1 MFAVLTSTYKYLSI
15 STSTL
20 GNLRKYLSKVQVLS
34 NLYLSVLKYK
44 YSCTWPHVCFVLLI
58 VSHVTSA
65 TFTNNMADRGY
76 NLRKRVVSDYRQLT
90 SLKLPRNSRK
100 QVAQKLYPIKVV
112 ARRESQVR
120 IHYIGY
126 DDDYDEWREADD
138 LVPLN
143 QDDNRTNTNHTT
155 IIQPLDLHFELG
167 VKIKQALVCGKKQS
181 PRVIIDIGFDYL
193 LFQGGLQVAGVAT
206 ERVRGI
212 QRCTLKRYHD
222 LDHLLGENWHYRGI
236 NSRGDY
242 ASSYLIQLSTIYQNE
257 EPSQSILHRHNHPMR
272 SHHIKYTQDIV

>member
-1 MFAVLTSTYKYLSI
+1 
-15 STSTL
+15 
-20 GNLRKYLSKVQVLS
+20 
-34 NLYLSVLKYK
+34 
-44 YSCTWPHVCFVLLI
+44 
-58 VSHVTSA
+58 
-65 TFTNNMADRGY
+65 MADRDY

-100 QVAQKLYPIKVV
+100 QVAQKLYPIEVV

-155 IIQPLDLHFELG
+155 IIQPFNLHFELG

-193 LFQGGLQVAGVAT
+193 LFQGGLQVAGVTT
-206 ERVRGI
+206 EMVRGI
-212 QRCTLKRYHD
+212 QRYTLKRYHD

-242 ASSYLIQLSTIYQNE
+242 AFIILDTIEYYLSKRRAITEYSPPAQSSNEITPHKIYPGYSLKFSFVRGYGNRSTFGKNA
-257 EPSQSILHRHNHPMR
+257 SIF
-272 SHHIKYTQDIV
+272 S